1 VVRRHIERAAER
13 LTLRQLRA
21 FVALAEVGAFTQA
34 AARLHMSQSN
44 LRSAIRVLEENI
56 GTPLFDRQSRKIAM
70 TSEGVEFLPDVKRIL
85 TELALLVEGVVDQ
98 QQKPTVRIAAI
109 PALAGDLLPHLL
121 GVLSERLPDVRIE
134 VLDEQRPKV
143 FDSVR
148 SGFADFGIALDRS
161 TPPDLLAHP
170 FLKEDLLLVCRPDH
184 ALAAKSVIAYAELLE
199 YPLIGPTREQ
209 LFYAMLSERFFRERL
224 PLNLRYE
231 VTFVSTF
238 LGLVAQG
245 LGIAFAYGCMR
256 SSIERMGLTY
266 RPLAEPPITYEFSII
281 VPRSR
286 PLAFAAARV
295 RRVILELPAEV
306 ILRSEPDAPYVRPAG
321 EPKRLP

>member
-1 VVRRHIERAAER
+1 MAIVVRRHLERAAER

-21 FVALAEVGAFTQA
+21 FVVLAEVGAFTQA

-56 GTPLFDRQSRKIAM
+56 GTRLFDRQSRSITM
-70 TSEGVEFLPDVKRIL
+70 TPEGAGLLPDAKRIL

-98 QQKPTVRIAAI
+98 QQKSTVRIAAI
-109 PALAGDLLPHLL
+109 PAVAGDLLPHLL
-121 GVLSERLPDVRIE
+121 EVISDRLPDIRIE

-143 FDSVR
+143 FGSVR
-148 SGFADFGIALDRS
+148 SGLADFGIALGRA

-184 ALAAKSVIAYAELLE
+184 PLAAKSVITYAELLE

-209 LFYAMLSERFFRERL
+209 LFYAMLSERFFSERL
-224 PLNLRYE
+224 PLHIRYE

-256 SSIERMGLTY
+256 SSIKRMGLTY
-266 RPLAEPPITYEFSII
+266 RSLAAPSISYEFSIV

-286 PLAFAAARV
+286 PLAFAASKV

-306 ILRSEPDAPYVRPAG
+306 ILRGEPDAPYVRPAG
-321 EPKRLP
+321 